1 MGSRFVVPHDGQAM
15 IYLIAALVA
24 CLAVIAWQR
33 SSLRTARELNAAYEE
48 RAAEQWQRLMA
59 DDKIISFA
67 FALLHDE
74 RHKGKTGNQAAWQK
88 ARDEWDA
95 LVSGGPK

>member
-15 IYLIAALVA
+15 IPLAILCAVLVA
-24 CLAVIAWQR
+24 VAVTLGAFVLSQYRTLRRFVDQR
-33 SSLRTARELNAAYEE
+33 ATD
-48 RAAEQWQRLMA
+48 AE
-59 DDKIISFA
+59 IISTA
-67 FALLHDE
+67 YALLHDE
-74 RHKGKTGNQAAWQK
+74 RHKGKMGNQAAWQK

>member
-1 MGSRFVVPHDGQAM
+1 MTPA
-15 IYLIAALVA
+15 LIAAIVA
-24 CLAVIAWQR
+24 CLAVIARQR
-33 SSLRTARELNAAYEE
+33 SSLRTARELNAAHEE
-48 RAAEQWQRLMA
+48 RSAEQWRQLMT
-59 DDKIISFA
+59 DDRIISFA
-67 FALLHDE
+67 SALLHDE